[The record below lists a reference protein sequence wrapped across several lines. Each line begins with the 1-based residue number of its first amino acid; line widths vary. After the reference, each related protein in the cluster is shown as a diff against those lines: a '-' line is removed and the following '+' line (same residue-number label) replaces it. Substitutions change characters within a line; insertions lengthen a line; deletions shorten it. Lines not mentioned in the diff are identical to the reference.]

1 MAKHCSNCAT
11 VNNDDVKFCK
21 GCGADLAAA
30 TLKKSG
36 SSADMIACPSCGQSN
51 KSSSKFCGRCGIAV
65 TVQAVAKLASLERP
79 APAQP
84 HVPPTSNSV
93 FQPTVDNSSEAK
105 ASIQP
110 AKNIPVEATSTRQ
123 NVPVKRSQRVPIWI
137 AAGILAVGGAAWWF
151 TQSKKVAVEVAKAP
165 EAQLPPVQ
173 SPTPVPPPPPTPTE
187 NPTPP
192 LSPQPESSAAS
203 QQPELPQAAQVPS
216 VAPPNEVMSPTTP
229 SNLKISTAGLGD
241 AKFGMDSATVER
253 LIGQQLL
260 FSEAALTSRLE
271 TIECAYAKVNDL
283 PGVTLR
289 FEKGRF
295 TVAIIDKPT
304 VTTLSGLKVGDPEG
318 VIIEKLR
325 NDPTY
330 RRVANHYND
339 KIMEITVGKA
349 DYVNSGSSGEWKG
362 TVAKFTAEIGQVT
375 KIEAGVASYINLVEH
390 EESCK

>member
-11 VNNDDVKFCK
+11 VNNDNVKFCK
-21 GCGADLAAA
+21 GCGADLVAA

-36 SSADMIACPSCGQSN
+36 PSADMIACPSCGQSN
-51 KSSSKFCGRCGIAV
+51 SSSSKFCGRCGIAM

-79 APAQP
+79 AAAQP

-93 FQPTVDNSSEAK
+93 FQPTVGNSSEAK

-123 NVPVKRSQRVPIWI
+123 NVQVKRSQRLPIWI

-151 TQSKKVAVEVAKAP
+151 TQSKKASVEIVKAP
-165 EAQLPPVQ
+165 ETQPAVQ
-173 SPTPVPPPPPTPTE
+173 TPTPAPPPTPTE
-187 NPTPP
+187 NSTPP
-192 LSPQPESSAAS
+192 ISQQSELPAAS
-203 QQPELPQAAQVPS
+203 QPPELPP
-216 VAPPNEVMSPTTP
+216 APETPNAPTLTEAMSPSTP
-229 SNLKISTAGLGD
+229 TNLKISTAGLGD
-241 AKFGMDSATVER
+241 AKFGMDTATVES
-253 LIGQQLL
+253 LIGQKLL
-260 FSEAALTSRLE
+260 FSDAALTSRLE
-271 TIECAYAKVNDL
+271 TIECAYATVNDL

-339 KIMEITVGKA
+339 KIIEITVGKA
-349 DYVNSGSSGEWKG
+349 DFVNSGSSGEWKG
-362 TVAKFTAEIGQVT
+362 TVAKFTSENGQVT

-390 EESCK
+390 AESCK